1 MEQGNDITAEIAM
14 LPAPTLEQLE
24 RQITAALHAIWK
36 AQGKDKEIIDWSKKR
51 DLEKRGLSR
60 FDRR

>member
-24 RQITAALHAIWK
+24 RQITAVLYAIWL
-36 AQGKDKEIIDWSKKR
+36 AQGKDKRVVDGPKKVR
-51 DLEKRGLSR
+51 TNEANH
-60 FDRR
+60 

>member
-24 RQITAALHAIWK
+24 RQITAVLYAIWR
-36 AQGKDKEIIDWSKKR
+36 AQGKDKRVVDGPKKVNNA
-51 DLEKRGLSR
+51 DN
-60 FDRR
+60 RR

>member
-24 RQITAALHAIWK
+24 RQITAVLYAIWR
-36 AQGKDKEIIDWSKKR
+36 AQGKDKRVVDGAKKAR
-51 DLEKRGLSR
+51 TNEANR
-60 FDRR
+60 